1 MAVELDKER
10 DKLVSMQTRLEDE
23 QKLNRSFQQELGSL
37 KDENKKILREMHK
50 TREDLNQK
58 ISEIGSLQMELQRR
72 DIEETD
78 DNVVELKKLIATLED
93 ETRNMKM
100 KKDEFEAAL
109 KALRS
114 CPARKDVPSDLNP
127 LNKHASP
134 MNEES
139 PVKEEM
145 QESLHKLERDLKEAC
160 RERDKVL
167 HELNRLKQHLL
178 EKFNSGFFYTP
189 RSRDRFENGN
199 SVPEQRISHSF
210 SRTYTPAAHSP
221 VVNDF
226 DSSSNHEIQQYQTE
240 IKRLQDSEAEIKALS
255 VNYAALLK
263 EKEEQILM
271 LSQENGSLKQNLL
284 TTNAALSTAKT
295 VPKGSG
301 NISPR
306 HNKSATKVH
315 TSGSPLSNGIAHELN
330 NGIPFNNAK
339 ELPDQMDKNK
349 SLNGMQA
356 THETQM
362 KQMAVELDKER
373 DKLVSMQ
380 TRLEDEQKLNRSFQ
394 QELGSLKDENKKIL
408 REMHKTREDLNQ
420 KISEIGRLQM
430 ELQRR
435 DIEETD
441 DNVVELKKLI
451 ATLED
456 ETRNMKKEK
465 DEFEA
470 ALKALRSCPA
480 RKDVPSDLNPLNK
493 HASPMN
499 EESPVKEEMQESLH
513 KLERDLKEACG
524 ERDKVLHE
532 LNRLK
537 QHLLQKVSEES
548 EKMDED
554 SKIIE
559 ELREINEHQRL
570 DKALKQALGSQEEI
584 KMSNIN
590 ELKKATESIAELNRK
605 LTGCMSTIDSKNMEV
620 LNLQTALG
628 QYYAEIEAKERLGE
642 ELLAAREE
650 FLSCSNGFLTTD
662 AVQEAHWQ
670 AEESQRE
677 KEDIIGK
684 LSQAERILAD
694 GKNRVKKLEE
704 DNEKLRRALEQ
715 SMTRLNR
722 MSVDSNFL
730 VDRRIVIKLLA
741 TYFQRNHSK
750 EVLDLM
756 VRMLGFSEED
766 KQRIGVAQ
774 QGAGKGIVRGVLGF
788 PGRLVGGILGGG
800 IAGGQADMASDDQSF
815 ADLWVDF
822 LLKETEREKR
832 VLAGSSNPDQGTTEA
847 SPSLDHRGGATS
859 TMSNSPRPSPFLNQ
873 NQMPP
878 HSRSNLMQHENSDS
892 EFSTGLEVAS

>member
-1 MAVELDKER
+1 MPMWSSVANLKESLSKIALD
-10 DKLVSMQTRLEDE
+10 
-23 QKLNRSFQQELGSL
+23 
-37 KDENKKILREMHK
+37 IH
-50 TREDLNQK
+50 
-58 ISEIGSLQMELQRR
+58 
-72 DIEETD
+72 D
-78 DNVVELKKLIATLED
+78 DNDDDELSI
-93 ETRNMKM
+93 
-100 KKDEFEAAL
+100 
-109 KALRS
+109 
-114 CPARKDVPSDLNP
+114 
-127 LNKHASP
+127 
-134 MNEES
+134 
-139 PVKEEM
+139 
-145 QESLHKLERDLKEAC
+145 
-160 RERDKVL
+160 
-167 HELNRLKQHLL
+167 
-178 EKFNSGFFYTP
+178 YTP

-199 SVPEQRISHSF
+199 SVPERRISRSF
-210 SRTYTPAAHSP
+210 SCSYTPPAHSP
-221 VVNDF
+221 VVNGF
-226 DSSSNHEIQQYQTE
+226 DSSSNHEQIQQYQTE
-240 IKRLQDSEAEIKALS
+240 IKRLQESEAEIKALS

-271 LSQENGSLKQNLL
+271 LSQENGSLKQILL
-284 TTNAALSTAKT
+284 TTNAALSAAKT

-339 ELPDQMDKNK
+339 ELPDQMDGKNK

-493 HASPMN
+493 HASPIN

-513 KLERDLKEACG
+513 KLERDLKEACR

-537 QHLLQKVSEES
+537 QHLLEKESEES

-559 ELREINEHQRL
+559 ELREISEHQRVQISRL
-570 DKALKQALGSQEEI
+570 EKALKQALGSQEEI

-590 ELKKATESIAELNRK
+590 ELKKATETIDELNRK
-605 LTGCMSTIDSKNMEV
+605 LTGYMSTIDSKNMEV

-642 ELLAAREE
+642 ELLVAREE
-650 FLSCSNGFLTTD
+650 SARVIKQLK
-662 AVQEAHWQ
+662 EAHWQ

-677 KEDIIGK
+677 KEEIIGK

-722 MSVDSNFL
+722 MSVDSDFL

-756 VRMLGFSEED
+756 VRMLGFSEEE

-774 QGAGKGIVRGVLGF
+774 QGAGKGVVRGVLGF

-800 IAGGQADMASDDQSF
+800 TAGGQAYMASDDQSF

-847 SPSLDHRGGATS
+847 STSLDHRGGATS
-859 TMSNSPRPSPFLNQ
+859 TMSRAQDLALSSTKTKCR
-873 NQMPP
+873 
-878 HSRSNLMQHENSDS
+878 HSLGR
-892 EFSTGLEVAS
+892 T

>member
-1 MAVELDKER
+1 MPMWSSVANLKESLSKIALD
-10 DKLVSMQTRLEDE
+10 
-23 QKLNRSFQQELGSL
+23 
-37 KDENKKILREMHK
+37 IH
-50 TREDLNQK
+50 
-58 ISEIGSLQMELQRR
+58 
-72 DIEETD
+72 D
-78 DNVVELKKLIATLED
+78 DNDDEELSI
-93 ETRNMKM
+93 
-100 KKDEFEAAL
+100 
-109 KALRS
+109 
-114 CPARKDVPSDLNP
+114 
-127 LNKHASP
+127 
-134 MNEES
+134 
-139 PVKEEM
+139 
-145 QESLHKLERDLKEAC
+145 
-160 RERDKVL
+160 
-167 HELNRLKQHLL
+167 
-178 EKFNSGFFYTP
+178 YTP
-189 RSRDRFENGN
+189 RSRDRFEIGN
-199 SVPEQRISHSF
+199 SVPEQRISRSF

-221 VVNDF
+221 VVNGF

-284 TTNAALSTAKT
+284 TTNAALSAAKT
-295 VPKGSG
+295 VSKGSG

-380 TRLEDEQKLNRSFQ
+380 IRLEDEQKLNRSFQ

-430 ELQRR
+430 ELHRR

-470 ALKALRSCPA
+470 ALKALRSCPS

-537 QHLLQKVSEES
+537 QHLLQKESEES

-559 ELREINEHQRL
+559 ELREINEHQRIQISRL

-628 QYYAEIEAKERLGE
+628 QYYAEIEAKSRRRVIG
-642 ELLAAREE
+642 RKRRI
-650 FLSCSNGFLTTD
+650 CSSYE
-662 AVQEAHWQ
+662 AVEGEAHWQ

-715 SMTRLNR
+715 SMTRSNR
-722 MSVDSNFL
+722 MSVDSDFL

-800 IAGGQADMASDDQSF
+800 ITGGQADMASDDQSF

-873 NQMPP
+873 NQMPS

-892 EFSTGLEVAS
+892 EFSTVPLTSIGKQFSGLEVAS

>member
-1 MAVELDKER
+1 MPMWNSVANLKESLSKIALDIHDDNDDDEELSIYTPRSRDRFENGNSVPGRRISRSFSRSYMPAAHSPVVSGFDSSSNQEIQQYQTEIKRLQESEAEIKALSVNYAALLKEKEEQILMLSQENGSLKQNLLTTNAALSAAKTVPKGSGNISPRHNKYATKVHTSGSPLSNGIAHELNNGIPFNNAKELPDQMDDKNKSLNGMQATHETQMKQMAAELDKER
-10 DKLVSMQTRLEDE
+10 DRLVSMQTRLEDE

-58 ISEIGSLQMELQRR
+58 ISEVGRLQMELQRR

-93 ETRNMKM
+93 ETRNMK
-100 KKDEFEAAL
+100 KEKDEFEAAL

-114 CPARKDVPSDLNP
+114 SPARKDVPGDLNS

-178 EKFNSGFFYTP
+178 EK
-189 RSRDRFENGN
+189 E
-199 SVPEQRISHSF
+199 
-210 SRTYTPAAHSP
+210 
-221 VVNDF
+221 
-226 DSSSNHEIQQYQTE
+226 
-240 IKRLQDSEAEIKALS
+240 
-255 VNYAALLK
+255 
-263 EKEEQILM
+263 
-271 LSQENGSLKQNLL
+271 
-284 TTNAALSTAKT
+284 
-295 VPKGSG
+295 
-301 NISPR
+301 
-306 HNKSATKVH
+306 
-315 TSGSPLSNGIAHELN
+315 
-330 NGIPFNNAK
+330 
-339 ELPDQMDKNK
+339 
-349 SLNGMQA
+349 
-356 THETQM
+356 
-362 KQMAVELDKER
+362 
-373 DKLVSMQ
+373 
-380 TRLEDEQKLNRSFQ
+380 
-394 QELGSLKDENKKIL
+394 
-408 REMHKTREDLNQ
+408 
-420 KISEIGRLQM
+420 
-430 ELQRR
+430 
-435 DIEETD
+435 
-441 DNVVELKKLI
+441 
-451 ATLED
+451 
-456 ETRNMKKEK
+456 
-465 DEFEA
+465 
-470 ALKALRSCPA
+470 
-480 RKDVPSDLNPLNK
+480 
-493 HASPMN
+493 
-499 EESPVKEEMQESLH
+499 
-513 KLERDLKEACG
+513 
-524 ERDKVLHE
+524 
-532 LNRLK
+532 
-537 QHLLQKVSEES
+537 SEES

-559 ELREINEHQRL
+559 ELREINEHQRIQISRL
-570 DKALKQALGSQEEI
+570 EKALKQALGSQEEI

-590 ELKKATESIAELNRK
+590 ELKKATETIGELSRK

-642 ELLAAREE
+642 ELLVAREE
-650 FLSCSNGFLTTD
+650 SARVIKQLK
-662 AVQEAHWQ
+662 EAHWQ
-670 AEESQRE
+670 AEKSQKE

-684 LSQAERILAD
+684 LSQAERILDD

-722 MSVDSNFL
+722 MSVDSDFL

-774 QGAGKGIVRGVLGF
+774 QGAGKGVVRGVLGF

-800 IAGGQADMASDDQSF
+800 TAGGQADMASDDQSF

-832 VLAGSSNPDQGTTEA
+832 ELAGSSNPNKGTTED
-847 SPSLDHRGGATS
+847 SPSLGQRGGATS
-859 TMSNSPRPSPFLNQ
+859 TMSNSSRPSPFINQ
-873 NQMPP
+873 KQMPSL
-878 HSRSNLMQHENSDS
+878 SRPNLMQCENSDS
-892 EFSTGLEVAS
+892 EFSTVPLTASESSSPGSKLFPRY

>member
-1 MAVELDKER
+1 MPMWSSVANLKEGLSKIALD
-10 DKLVSMQTRLEDE
+10 
-23 QKLNRSFQQELGSL
+23 
-37 KDENKKILREMHK
+37 IH
-50 TREDLNQK
+50 
-58 ISEIGSLQMELQRR
+58 
-72 DIEETD
+72 D
-78 DNVVELKKLIATLED
+78 DNDDDELSI
-93 ETRNMKM
+93 
-100 KKDEFEAAL
+100 
-109 KALRS
+109 
-114 CPARKDVPSDLNP
+114 
-127 LNKHASP
+127 
-134 MNEES
+134 
-139 PVKEEM
+139 
-145 QESLHKLERDLKEAC
+145 
-160 RERDKVL
+160 
-167 HELNRLKQHLL
+167 
-178 EKFNSGFFYTP
+178 YTP

-199 SVPEQRISHSF
+199 SVPELRISRSF
-210 SRTYTPAAHSP
+210 SCSYTPPAHSP
-221 VVNDF
+221 VVNGF
-226 DSSSNHEIQQYQTE
+226 DSSSNHEQIQQYQTE
-240 IKRLQDSEAEIKALS
+240 IKRLQESEAEIKALS

-284 TTNAALSTAKT
+284 TTNAALSAAKT

-339 ELPDQMDKNK
+339 ELPDQMDGKNK

-362 KQMAVELDKER
+362 KQMAVELDRER

-441 DNVVELKKLI
+441 DNVVELRKLI

-480 RKDVPSDLNPLNK
+480 RISDLNPLNK
-493 HASPMN
+493 HASPIN
-499 EESPVKEEMQESLH
+499 EESPVTEEMQESLH
-513 KLERDLKEACG
+513 KLERDLKEAFR

-537 QHLLQKVSEES
+537 QHLLEKESEES

-559 ELREINEHQRL
+559 ELREISEHQRVQISRL
-570 DKALKQALGSQEEI
+570 EKALKQALGSQEEI

-590 ELKKATESIAELNRK
+590 ELKKATETIDELNRK
-605 LTGCMSTIDSKNMEV
+605 LTGYMSTIDSKNMEV

-628 QYYAEIEAKERLGE
+628 QYYAEIEAKERLSE
-642 ELLAAREE
+642 ELLVAREE
-650 FLSCSNGFLTTD
+650 SARVIKQLK
-662 AVQEAHWQ
+662 EAHWQ

-677 KEDIIGK
+677 KEEIIGK

-722 MSVDSNFL
+722 MSVDSDFL

-750 EVLDLM
+750 EVLGLM

-774 QGAGKGIVRGVLGF
+774 QGTGKGVVRGVLGF

-800 IAGGQADMASDDQSF
+800 TAGGQADMASDDQSF

-832 VLAGSSNPDQGTTEA
+832 VLAGSSNPDEGTTEA

-859 TMSNSPRPSPFLNQ
+859 TMSNSSRPSPFLNQ
-873 NQMPP
+873 NQM
-878 HSRSNLMQHENSDS
+878 SNLMQRENSDS
-892 EFSTGLEVAS
+892 EFSTVPLTALESSSPCSKLLPRY